1 MRWLDPLALNWLLVL
16 PLAALLLL
24 HAARARGRALRRLVS
39 TSLVREFAGESSR
52 RKTLTKALLALGAV
66 ALIVIALARPA
77 WNPQPQPVTRS
88 GRDIVFLL
96 DVSRSMLAE
105 DLQPNRLERAKLA
118 IRDLVASLDGD
129 RVALVAFAGRPVVK
143 CPLTTD
149 YGFFRLALEEVDV
162 ESVARGG
169 SMIGDA
175 IRLALSDAFD
185 EQQAQY
191 RDLVLI
197 TDGEDHGSFP
207 VEAAGKAR
215 QMGVRLIAIGLGDDE
230 MGSIVPVP
238 DGRGGTEPLTYEGDI
253 VRSRLDGALLRETA
267 LASADGRYLHVAT
280 GNINL
285 DRVYAELVRQA
296 EQRQIEAEEIMRY
309 DEHYQLFLS
318 AALALLAAE
327 MCLGDRARRGAAA

>member
-1 MRWLDPLALNWLLVL
+1 MRWMDPTALNWLLVL
-16 PLAALLLL
+16 PLAALLLA
-24 HAARARGRALRRLVS
+24 HAGRARRRALQRFLS
-39 TSLVREFAGESSR
+39 ASLTPLLAGEFSKR
-52 RKTLTKALLALGAV
+52 RALGRSLLVLLAI

-77 WNPQPQPVTRS
+77 WNPQPQPASRR

-118 IRDLVASLDGD
+118 IRDMLASLSGD
-129 RVALVAFAGRPVVK
+129 RVALIAFAGRPVIK

-149 YGFFRLALEEVDV
+149 YGFFRLALEELDVD
-162 ESVARGG
+162 SVSRGG

-185 EQQAQY
+185 REQAKY
-191 RDLVLI
+191 RDIILI
-197 TDGEDHGSFP
+197 SDGEDHGSFP

-215 QMGVRLIAIGLGDDE
+215 QMGVRLIALGLGDDE
-230 MGSIVPVP
+230 TGSIIPVS
-238 DGRGGTEPLTYEGDI
+238 DGRSGTQPLTFEGDV
-253 VRSRLDGALLRETA
+253 VRSRLHGDALREAA

-285 DRVYAELVRQA
+285 DRVYADLVRQA
-296 EQRQIEAEEIMRY
+296 EQREIEAEEVMRY
-309 DEHYQLFLS
+309 EEKYQLFL
-318 AALALLAAE
+318 AAGLVLLCVE
-327 MCLGDRARRGAAA
+327 MCLSERRRKGASA